1 MSMQSRSRARAL
13 ATRKKRQE
21 ELALAPV
28 NNRPV
33 RRSDSEKRAEI
44 MARQAA
50 ADAASN
56 AAAPPRPPLQM
67 PALQRRQ
74 AELKAERHRKI
85 AERAASR
92 EVARGQ
98 GVAADIAQ
106 ANIQQFNG
114 GNGVDRG
121 GSGAKERGAKVTGFA
136 GTVTPGQKRGE
147 KQTGAGKFPV
157 YGKKMQA
164 AQSFRSAFAQAR
176 GQGKKV
182 FDWQG
187 RKYTTD
193 LA

>member
-13 ATRKKRQE
+13 ARRKKRQE

-44 MARQAA
+44 IARQAA

-56 AAAPPRPPLQM
+56 AAAPPRSN
-67 PALQRRQ
+67 RRNPGVNTGTTSQ
-74 AELKAERHRKI
+74 GGRAGLLSRRKEI
-85 AERAASR
+85 AQ
-92 EVARGQ
+92 GD
-98 GVAADIAQ
+98 GVAADIAK
-106 ANIQQFNG
+106 ANIEQFNG

-121 GSGAKERGAKVTGFA
+121 GSGANERGAKVTGYA
-136 GTVTPGQKRGE
+136 GTVTPGQSRAFQE
-147 KQTGAGKFPV
+147 TQAGKYPI
-157 YGKKMQA
+157 YGKEMQA
-164 AQSFRSAFAQAR
+164 GGSFRSAFAQAR

-182 FDWQG
+182 FEWQG

>member
-1 MSMQSRSRARAL
+1 MSMQSRSRAKAL
-13 ATRKKRQE
+13 ARRKKRQE

-44 MARQAA
+44 IARQAEA
-50 ADAASN
+50 V
-56 AAAPPRPPLQM
+56 R
-67 PALQRRQ
+67 
-74 AELKAERHRKI
+74 
-85 AERAASR
+85 ERATRKRVPVNSR
-92 EVARGQ
+92 RNPGVNTGTTSQGGHAGLLSRRKEIAQGD
-98 GVAADIAQ
+98 GVAADIAK
-106 ANIQQFNG
+106 ANIEQFNG

-121 GSGAKERGAKVTGFA
+121 GSGANERGAEVTGYA
-136 GTVTPGQKRGE
+136 GTVTPGQSRGFQE
-147 KQTGAGKFPV
+147 TQAGKFPI

-164 AQSFRSAFAQAR
+164 GGSFRSAFAQAR

-182 FDWQG
+182 FEWQG

>member
-1 MSMQSRSRARAL
+1 MSMQSRSRAKAL
-13 ATRKKRQE
+13 ARRKKRQE

-44 MARQAA
+44 MARQATSQGGRA
-50 ADAASN
+50 GLLS
-56 AAAPPRPPLQM
+56 
-67 PALQRRQ
+67 RRK
-74 AELKAERHRKI
+74 EI
-85 AERAASR
+85 AQ
-92 EVARGQ
+92 GD
-98 GVAADIAQ
+98 GVAADIAK
-106 ANIQQFNG
+106 ANIEQFNG

-121 GSGAKERGAKVTGFA
+121 GSGAKERGADVTGFA
-136 GTVTPGQKRGE
+136 GTVTPGQSRGFQE
-147 KQTGAGKFPV
+147 TQAGKFPI

-164 AQSFRSAFAQAR
+164 GGSFRSAFAQAR

-182 FDWQG
+182 FEWQG